1 VTGVADENPNPP
13 IRRLSDNELVRVI
26 STGFKTEPQPQS
38 AEPGGRERNE
48 KLAADELG
56 IIESLRQNT
65 AFQWFSDTCIEQG
78 FKESRELLEEVD
90 LAQLSPKAVT
100 RLVAVFQTWRKIARW
115 LDERELEHRR
125 FLNPKDPH
133 LDVIRARLDL
143 H

>member
-1 VTGVADENPNPP
+1 MADENPNPP
-13 IRRLSDNELVRVI
+13 IRRLSDNELVRAVAG
-26 STGFKTEPQPQS
+26 GFHGEGEGAAS
-38 AEPGGRERNE
+38 EGGRERNE
-48 KLAADELG
+48 KRALDELG
-56 IIESLRQNT
+56 TIETLRQHP
-65 AFQWFSDTCIEQG
+65 AFQWFSGTCIETG

-100 RLVAVFQTWRKIARW
+100 RLVATFQAWRKIARW
-115 LDERELEHRR
+115 LDEREVEHRR

>member
-1 VTGVADENPNPP
+1 MADENPNPP
-13 IRRLSDNELVRVI
+13 IRRLTDNELVRTVAG
-26 STGFKTEPQPQS
+26 GFRDPDHGEGAATEG
-38 AEPGGRERNE
+38 ARERNE
-48 KLAADELG
+48 KRALDELG
-56 IIESLRQNT
+56 TIATLRQNP
-65 AFQWFSDTCIEQG
+65 AFQWFSDTCIESG

-100 RLVAVFQTWRKIARW
+100 RLVATFQAWRKVARW